1 MSEASDSTQQRGT
14 GAEDT
19 SDLSHAVCHGRCPT
33 NTSAV
38 GHRRQRSVHVELI
51 YFLQQD
57 GDCHHDSGTVI
68 VTIITVMTLPV
79 IIYHILYHSH
89 HEVNLVYLITAAYR
103 WVAANLMDRFAC
115 AALCTL

>member
-1 MSEASDSTQQRGT
+1 
-14 GAEDT
+14 
-19 SDLSHAVCHGRCPT
+19 
-33 NTSAV
+33 
-38 GHRRQRSVHVELI
+38 
-51 YFLQQD
+51 
-57 GDCHHDSGTVI
+57 
-68 VTIITVMTLPV
+68 MTLPV